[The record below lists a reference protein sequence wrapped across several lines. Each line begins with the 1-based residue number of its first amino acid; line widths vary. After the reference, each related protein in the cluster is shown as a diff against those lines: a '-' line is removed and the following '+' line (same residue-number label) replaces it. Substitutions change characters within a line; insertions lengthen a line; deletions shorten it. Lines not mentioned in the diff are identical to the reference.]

1 MPSSSLTSVKLESDH
16 HGAML
21 GESKP
26 ELRIKFLPLE
36 STSFASSM
44 NVGVLAGVELEML
57 KVNFGFA
64 PIVTGIEQVFQ
75 ALEAVQR
82 RFAITLD
89 QLPS

>member
-21 GESKP
+21 VESKP

-64 PIVTGIEQVFQ
+64 PIVIGTVQVFQ
-75 ALEAVQR
+75 ALEATQGR
-82 RFAITLD
+82 LTSNLD